1 MKYLFGISP
10 KRAVAVIALLLLA
23 ALNASA
29 ADRPNIII
37 IYIDNVGYGDLACYG
52 NPVIQ
57 TPRMDRLAH

>member
-1 MKYLFGISP
+1 MKYLCGISP
-10 KRAVAVIALLLLA
+10 KRTVTVIALLLLA

-29 ADRPNIII
+29 ADRPNIVI

-57 TPRMDRLAH
+57 TPRMDR

>member
-10 KRAVAVIALLLLA
+10 KRTVAVIALLLLV